1 MNQRLRALSEAG
13 VSIWL
18 DDLSRK
24 RLTSG
29 SLAELIAQDSVVGV
43 TTNPSIFAAALQN
56 SADYAEQ
63 VTELGSMPTDEAIKQ
78 LCATDVRAA
87 CDLFAPLYAATAGE
101 DGRVSIEVQPGLAHD
116 TEATITQ
123 AAELHALVD
132 RENVLIKIPATA
144 AGLPAITETIAAG
157 ISVNVTLIFS
167 VQRYREVMNAYL
179 AGLERAARAGLDLS
193 KIHSVAS
200 LFISRIDSE
209 VDARLHAAGRSEL
222 AGRAGVANAIVAYA
236 AHTEVFTDARFATL
250 AALGANPQRPLW
262 ASTGTKNPD
271 YSDTLYVSSLVA
283 PGVVNT
289 MPEKTLRAFADHG
302 EVLASIEGQGAAAQ
316 AQLDELSAAGID
328 LAGVFA
334 QLEAEGVDK
343 FVASWA
349 ELSQAVQTAQK
360 AAAV

>member
-1 MNQRLRALSEAG
+1 MNQRLRALSDAG

-18 DDLSRK
+18 DDLSRR

-43 TTNPSIFAAALQN
+43 TTNPSIFAAALQD

-63 VTELGSMPTDEAIKQ
+63 ISGLTTAPVDQAIKE
-78 LCATDVRAA
+78 LCATDVRNA
-87 CDLFAPLYAATAGE
+87 CDLFAGVYADTHGE
-101 DGRVSIEVQPGLAHD
+101 DGRVSIEVEPGLAHD
-116 TEATITQ
+116 TEATIAQ

-132 RENVLIKIPATA
+132 RENVLIKIPATT

-179 AGLERAARAGLDLS
+179 AGLERAARAGRDLS

-200 LFISRIDSE
+200 LFISRIDTE
-209 VDARLHAAGRSEL
+209 VDARLQAVGHPEL
-222 AGRAGVANAIVAYA
+222 AGRAGVANAIAAYA
-236 AHTEVFTDARFATL
+236 AYNEVFTDARFATL
-250 AALGANPQRPLW
+250 AALEANPQRPLW
-262 ASTGTKNPD
+262 ASTGTKNPN
-271 YSDTLYVSSLVA
+271 YPDTLYVASLVA

-302 EVLASIEGQGAAAQ
+302 EVLASIEDQGPSAQ
-316 AQLDELSAAGID
+316 AQLDQISAVGVD
-328 LAGVFA
+328 LPAVFA
-334 QLEAEGVDK
+334 QLETEGVDK
-343 FVASWA
+343 FVASWG
-349 ELSQAVQTAQK
+349 ELSQAVQTAQQT
-360 AAAV
+360 AST